1 MSSFQLSAP
10 LRCTWSTH
18 VFAGNKKPRLLQRR
32 GQIPA
37 VPPCLDTLGLASLAL
52 SVHSRRCYRP
62 PPRRG
67 LLSQPTDC
75 SPARLRGE
83 FGNLL
88 APVLHLA
95 PALWSTTP
103 CPSYSSR
110 I

>member
-10 LRCTWSTH
+10 LRCTWSIH

-32 GQIPA
+32 GHIPA
-37 VPPCLDTLGLASLAL
+37 VPPCLDTLTLVCVLR
-52 SVHSRRCYRP
+52 VHSRRCYRP

-67 LLSQPTDC
+67 LLSQPADC

-95 PALWSTTP
+95 PALWSTAP
-103 CPSYSSR
+103 VP
-110 I
+110 